1 MNFFNNLKPMHLY
14 LSSIICIVGSSLL
27 KNDYHTFYI
36 VFLVLGVILFFWGM
50 TKRIKK

>member
-1 MNFFNNLKPMHLY
+1 MDFFNNLKPMYLY
-14 LSSIICIVGSSLL
+14 FASMICIGLSSLL

-50 TKRIKK
+50 LKRIKK